1 MKTNIQGRH
10 WDLESKDPVSDGEWK
25 DDSVATS
32 CSIHGGSKL
41 HFEGKPTEENP
52 RDQIFLREKSYVR
65 GYFLPVAP
73 WLLTVNP
80 RELPYDNPSL
90 TSPAGGIEWVG
101 LKALAKN
108 SSLIL
113 FLVPANTMNVIRTH
127 FLEA

>member
-41 HFEGKPTEENP
+41 HFEDKPTEENP

-65 GYFLPVAP
+65 GCFLPIAP
-73 WLLTVNP
+73 W
-80 RELPYDNPSL
+80 ELPYDNPSL
-90 TSPAGGIEWVG
+90 TPPAEGIEWEG
-101 LKALAKN
+101 LKALATT

-113 FLVPANTMNVIRTH
+113 LLVPANTMNVTRTH